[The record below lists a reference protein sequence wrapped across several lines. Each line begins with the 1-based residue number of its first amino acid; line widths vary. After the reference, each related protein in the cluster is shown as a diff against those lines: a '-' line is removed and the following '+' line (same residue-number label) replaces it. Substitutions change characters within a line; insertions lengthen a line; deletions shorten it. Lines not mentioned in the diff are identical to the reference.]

1 MQYDRY
7 CFMFRTCNMTG
18 IVSCNMTGI
27 VSWTCNMTG
36 IGSCFGLCT
45 KFLCPRHSKNGGGAF
60 IVTPVR
66 ACVRLCIRPSVR
78 PSVCYQNLKKK
89 HSTKIG
95 VPSITFERLHRFDSY
110 LACWNIISK
119 HRSSL
124 IWVTIHLFLT
134 ELWAFF

>member
-7 CFMFRTCNMTG
+7 CFMFRTCNMTGIVSCNMTGIVSCNMTG

-110 LACWNIISK
+110 LAC
-119 HRSSL
+119 
-124 IWVTIHLFLT
+124 
-134 ELWAFF
+134 